1 VAGLA
6 LDVTGKGQSL
16 RSVADFRNKS
26 LPCKADTTSILLQI
40 RVIQAPMNIDQPAAP
55 ADKLRENLL
64 LHRERSRPRAVA
76 LRLILILMVWL
87 ILGVNLVLSIVEIV
101 GSCHSRQ
108 SSGDSRRLS
117 FAGE

>member
-1 VAGLA
+1 MAGLA

-16 RSVADFRNKS
+16 RSVADFRNKN

-40 RVIQAPMNIDQPAAP
+40 RVIQAPMNIDQPSVP
-55 ADKLRENLL
+55 ADILRGNLL
-64 LHRERSRPRAVA
+64 LHRERSRPRVVV

-87 ILGVNLVLSIVEIV
+87 ILGVDLVLSIVEIV

-108 SSGDSRRLS
+108 SSGDFRRLS